1 MQNIQTNKDGPQ
13 ENSIQKQILDE
24 LRKISMNIGT
34 MNTNIKDIKTN
45 IGNINSNK
53 GNINSNIKSMNTR
66 LSTVEG
72 KINSLTE
79 GNNGVKDNK
88 LNRKLEPRREEEEK
102 EPKFNDKDEFRK
114 PLEEEPKFNDKDEF
128 KKPLKEEPKFNE
140 RKLKINKV
148 EKDRYQKG
156 DDILVNLH
164 YNKKRYNVPSIYED
178 LYKNNNITFEQNKKN
193 FYQEDGTILNL
204 NTPNKEELVQTST
217 HSSKYSKKSVDT
229 TLGKNQT
236 KTKINLLEIK
246 NKRRNVSSKNIN
258 KTDRKTNNAKDSKRK
273 KHFNYQIKLKS
284 KKKTKKL
291 GYLNVSFN
299 IKRFISLIDCIYLL
313 FN

>member
-1 MQNIQTNKDGPQ
+1 MENIQTNKDDPQ
-13 ENSIQKQILDE
+13 EDSIQKQILDE
-24 LRKISMNIGT
+24 LKKINSNIGT

-45 IGNINSNK
+45 IGNINSNI
-53 GNINSNIKSMNTR
+53 GDINSNIKSMNTR

-88 LNRKLEPRREEEEK
+88 LNRKLEPRREEEK
-102 EPKFNDKDEFRK
+102 
-114 PLEEEPKFNDKDEF
+114 EPKFNDKDEF
-128 KKPLKEEPKFNE
+128 KKNLEEEPKFNE

-148 EKDRYQKG
+148 EKERYQKG

-164 YNKKRYNVPSIYED
+164 YNKKKYNVPSIYED

-236 KTKINLLEIK
+236 KIKIDLLEMK
-246 NKRRNVSSKNIN
+246 NKKRNVSSKNIN
-258 KTDRKTNNAKDSKRK
+258 KTDRKTNNSKDSKRK
-273 KHFNYQIKLKS
+273 KQFNYQIKLKS

-291 GYLNVSFN
+291 IQIKKLLQKLNQKIV
-299 IKRFISLIDCIYLL
+299 LL
-313 FN
+313 RHFQFKEKTKN

>member
-1 MQNIQTNKDGPQ
+1 MENIQTNKDDPQ
-13 ENSIQKQILDE
+13 EDSIQKQILDE
-24 LRKISMNIGT
+24 LKKINSNIGT
-34 MNTNIKDIKTN
+34 MNANIKDIKTN
-45 IGNINSNK
+45 IGNINSNIGNINSNI

-88 LNRKLEPRREEEEK
+88 LNRKLEPRREEEK
-102 EPKFNDKDEFRK
+102 
-114 PLEEEPKFNDKDEF
+114 EPKFNDKDEF

-148 EKDRYQKG
+148 EKERYQKG

-273 KHFNYQIKLKS
+273 KQFNYQIKTKIQ
-284 KKKTKKL
+284 KKRQK
-291 GYLNVSFN
+291 N
-299 IKRFISLIDCIYLL
+299 
-313 FN
+313 

>member
-1 MQNIQTNKDGPQ
+1 MENIQTNKDDPQ
-13 ENSIQKQILDE
+13 EDSIQKQILDE
-24 LRKISMNIGT
+24 LRKISTNIGT
-34 MNTNIKDIKTN
+34 MNTNIDDIKTN
-45 IGNINSNK
+45 IGD
-53 GNINSNIKSMNTR
+53 INSNIGDINSEIKNMNTR
-66 LSTVEG
+66 MSTVEG

-88 LNRKLEPRREEEEK
+88 LNRKLEPTREEE

-128 KKPLKEEPKFNE
+128 KKPLKEEPKFNDKDEFKKPLKEEPKFNE

-148 EKDRYQKG
+148 EKDRYQNG

-164 YNKKRYNVPSIYED
+164 YNRKRYNVPSIYED

-217 HSSKYSKKSVDT
+217 HSSKYSKKSVYT

-273 KHFNYQIKLKS
+273 KQFNYQIKTKIQ
-284 KKKTKKL
+284 KKRQK
-291 GYLNVSFN
+291 N
-299 IKRFISLIDCIYLL
+299 
-313 FN
+313 

>member
-1 MQNIQTNKDGPQ
+1 MENIQTNKDDPQ
-13 ENSIQKQILDE
+13 EDSIQKQILDE
-24 LRKISMNIGT
+24 LKKINSNIGT
-34 MNTNIKDIKTN
+34 MKTNIKDIKTN
-45 IGNINSNK
+45 I

-88 LNRKLEPRREEEEK
+88 LNIKLEPRREEEK
-102 EPKFNDKDEFRK
+102 EPKFNDFRK

-148 EKDRYQKG
+148 EKERYQKG

-246 NKRRNVSSKNIN
+246 NKRRNVSSKDI
-258 KTDRKTNNAKDSKRK
+258 KKQIEKLIMQKIQKGKNNLT
-273 KHFNYQIKLKS
+273 IK
-284 KKKTKKL
+284 
-291 GYLNVSFN
+291 
-299 IKRFISLIDCIYLL
+299 
-313 FN
+313 

>member
-1 MQNIQTNKDGPQ
+1 MIYDFFT
-13 ENSIQKQILDE
+13 
-24 LRKISMNIGT
+24 
-34 MNTNIKDIKTN
+34 
-45 IGNINSNK
+45 
-53 GNINSNIKSMNTR
+53 
-66 LSTVEG
+66 
-72 KINSLTE
+72 
-79 GNNGVKDNK
+79 
-88 LNRKLEPRREEEEK
+88 EEK
-102 EPKFNDKDEFRK
+102 E
-114 PLEEEPKFNDKDEF
+114 
-128 KKPLKEEPKFNE
+128 
-140 RKLKINKV
+140 
-148 EKDRYQKG
+148 RYQKG

-258 KTDRKTNNAKDSKRK
+258 KTDRKTNNSKDSKRK
-273 KHFNYQIKLKS
+273 KQFNYQIKTKIQ
-284 KKKTKKL
+284 KKRQK
-291 GYLNVSFN
+291 N
-299 IKRFISLIDCIYLL
+299 
-313 FN
+313 

>member
-1 MQNIQTNKDGPQ
+1 MENIQTNKDDPQ
-13 ENSIQKQILDE
+13 EDSIQKQILDE
-24 LRKISMNIGT
+24 LRKISTNIGT
-34 MNTNIKDIKTN
+34 MNTNIDDIKTN
-45 IGNINSNK
+45 IGD
-53 GNINSNIKSMNTR
+53 INSNIGDINSEIKNMNTR
-66 LSTVEG
+66 MSTVEG

-88 LNRKLEPRREEEEK
+88 LNRKMEPRREEEK

-128 KKPLKEEPKFNE
+128 KKPLKEEPKFNDKDEFKKPLKEEPKFNE

-148 EKDRYQKG
+148 EKDRYQNG

-164 YNKKRYNVPSIYED
+164 YNRKRYNVPSIYED

-217 HSSKYSKKSVDT
+217 HSSKYSKKSVYT

-273 KHFNYQIKLKS
+273 KQFNYQIKTKIQ
-284 KKKTKKL
+284 KKRQK
-291 GYLNVSFN
+291 N
-299 IKRFISLIDCIYLL
+299 
-313 FN
+313 

>member
-1 MQNIQTNKDGPQ
+1 MENIQTNKDDPQ
-13 ENSIQKQILDE
+13 EDSIQKQILDE
-24 LRKISMNIGT
+24 LKKINSNIGT
-34 MNTNIKDIKTN
+34 MNANIKDIKTN
-45 IGNINSNK
+45 IGNINSNI

-88 LNRKLEPRREEEEK
+88 LNRKLEPRREEEK
-102 EPKFNDKDEFRK
+102 EPKFNDKDEFKK
-114 PLEEEPKFNDKDEF
+114 PLKEEPKFNDKDEF

-148 EKDRYQKG
+148 EKERYQKG

-273 KHFNYQIKLKS
+273 KQFNYQIKLKS
-284 KKKTKKL
+284 KKKRQK
-291 GYLNVSFN
+291 N
-299 IKRFISLIDCIYLL
+299 
-313 FN
+313 

>member
-1 MQNIQTNKDGPQ
+1 MENIQTNKDDPQ
-13 ENSIQKQILDE
+13 EDSIQKQILDE
-24 LRKISMNIGT
+24 LKKINSNIGT

-45 IGNINSNK
+45 IGNINSNI
-53 GNINSNIKSMNTR
+53 GNINSNIGHINSNIKSMNTR

-88 LNRKLEPRREEEEK
+88 LNRKLEPRREEEK
-102 EPKFNDKDEFRK
+102 
-114 PLEEEPKFNDKDEF
+114 EPKFNDKDEF

-164 YNKKRYNVPSIYED
+164 YNKKRYNIPSIYED

-193 FYQEDGTILNL
+193 FYQEDGTSLNL
-204 NTPNKEELVQTST
+204 NNPNKEEFIQTST

-236 KTKINLLEIK
+236 KTKINLLEMK
-246 NKRRNVSSKNIN
+246 NKRRNVSSKNI
-258 KTDRKTNNAKDSKRK
+258 K
-273 KHFNYQIKLKS
+273 
-284 KKKTKKL
+284 
-291 GYLNVSFN
+291 
-299 IKRFISLIDCIYLL
+299 C
-313 FN
+313 

>member
-1 MQNIQTNKDGPQ
+1 MENIQTNKDDPQ
-13 ENSIQKQILDE
+13 EDSIQKQILDE
-24 LRKISMNIGT
+24 LKKINSNIGT
-34 MNTNIKDIKTN
+34 MNANIKDIKTN
-45 IGNINSNK
+45 IGNINSNI

-88 LNRKLEPRREEEEK
+88 LNRKLEPRREEEK
-102 EPKFNDKDEFRK
+102 EPKFNDKDEFKK
-114 PLEEEPKFNDKDEF
+114 PLKEEPKFNDKDEF

-273 KHFNYQIKLKS
+273 KQFNYQIKLKS
-284 KKKTKKL
+284 KKKRQK
-291 GYLNVSFN
+291 N
-299 IKRFISLIDCIYLL
+299 
-313 FN
+313 